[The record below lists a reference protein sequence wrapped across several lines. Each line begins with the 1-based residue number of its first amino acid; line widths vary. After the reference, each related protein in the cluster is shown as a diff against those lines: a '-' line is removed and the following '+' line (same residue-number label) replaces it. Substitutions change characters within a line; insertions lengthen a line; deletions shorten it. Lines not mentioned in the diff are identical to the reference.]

1 MMVTFSCDMQFNG
14 LAKTLG
20 DDAYLGRV
28 ALRNL
33 EKAMIHIKT
42 SRLLVYP
49 RQQSEDS
56 KWLDLLKC

>member
-33 EKAMIHIKT
+33 EKAMVHIKT

-49 RQQSEDS
+49 RQ
-56 KWLDLLKC
+56 